1 MEFLE
6 DLVRLFAGEIDA
18 VPVCEIPTSMASTIG
33 AQTQFV
39 YLSSQTVHKQR
50 QHHPSLSVIDYLTL
64 PTHISNG
71 LVLLESSKLK
81 RLHICF
87 ERSDGDRYLAT
98 LKATLDGRRMYVVRF
113 HGSRPRQTKSLIG
126 RSTIL
131 RPHKT

>member
-1 MEFLE
+1 MKFFE
-6 DLVRLFAGEIDA
+6 DLIRLLAGEIDTA
-18 VPVCEIPTSMASTIG
+18 PVCEIPMSMASAIG

-50 QHHPSLSVIDYLTL
+50 QRHPGLSAIDYLTL
-64 PTHISNG
+64 PTHIANG
-71 LVLLESSKLK
+71 IVLLESGTKK

-87 ERSDGDRYLAT
+87 ERPDGDRFLAT
-98 LKATLDGRRMYVVRF
+98 LKATIDGRRIYIVRF
-113 HGSRPRQTKSLIG
+113 HRARKRQTKSLIG